1 MGYFED
7 EKQIEELNTENL
19 LNELGDI
26 CLEQLMLSSDAYV
39 CMMKLNMQG
48 YKRLHRYLSK
58 EFQDL
63 YLDLQKET
71 FEKYYK
77 IKPSRI
83 NYQTYKVDNIKDH
96 LEYWNESSEKHLKR
110 VGEIIKIIFEN
121 EGYIPCVAQKM
132 QKILYRNIVKNTRA
146 LQKFSDC
153 EWSYEIIYKH
163 DHYLH
168 EKMKKEEYDKYGKHI
183 D

>member
-1 MGYFED
+1 MAYFEQEKYVD
-7 EKQIEELNTENL
+7 ETSTESL

-26 CLEQLMLSSDAYV
+26 CLEELMLSSDAYV

-63 YLDLQKET
+63 YLELQRET

-77 IKPSRI
+77 MQPSKI
-83 NYQTYKVDNIKDH
+83 NYETYKADNIKTH
-96 LEYWNESSEKHLKR
+96 LENWNEIMEKHLKR
-110 VGEIIKIIFEN
+110 IGEIIKMIFEN
-121 EGYIPCVAQKM
+121 DGYIPCVASKI

-146 LQKFSDC
+146 LQKFADC
-153 EWSYEIIYKH
+153 DWSYEIIYKH
-163 DHYLH
+163 DYYLH
-168 EKMKKEEYDKYGKHI
+168 EKMKKEEHEKYGYT